1 VAVFEWDDDT
11 IGLDVCGTVNGVC
24 CKAWFA
30 LFAVRNDG
38 RPGGLESSDGVR
50 DSSLSDGVD
59 CLPCN
64 LAAIPLAHRVDQV
77 LWAGDA
83 ANGFSGDGRLGHR
96 TYLSPPRLLRLE
108 LTVDRQAREVPV
120 YSMRF
125 V

>member
-1 VAVFEWDDDT
+1 MAVFERDDDT

-50 DSSLSDGVD
+50 DSNLSNGVD

-64 LAAIPLAHRVDQV
+64 LAAIPLAITWINFCGRGMLPMGSVGMVISGITPIYHCD
-77 LWAGDA
+77 
-83 ANGFSGDGRLGHR
+83 GFFASN
-96 TYLSPPRLLRLE
+96 
-108 LTVDRQAREVPV
+108 
-120 YSMRF
+120 
-125 V
+125 